1 MNANKASNSSIL
13 VNGIIGGV
21 VASILNVVIY
31 YISRA
36 LDVSFILPPRVEG
49 ELPLD
54 LHPFGIIF
62 ASMVPAIGALLLL
75 MLLDKTTR
83 KPFPILIIISVIV
96 LAISVYPLTLDLTTA
111 SRISMGLMHIVA
123 AVSIL
128 WALRTSYK

>member
-1 MNANKASNSSIL
+1 MNAKKVSNSAIL

-21 VASILNVVIY
+21 AASILNVAIY

-36 LDVSFILPPRVEG
+36 MDVSFVLPPKTSG

-75 MLLDKTTR
+75 MLLNRTTR
-83 KPFPILIIISVIV
+83 KPFMILVIISVIV
-96 LAISVYPLTLDLTTA
+96 LAISVYPLTLELTWA
-111 SRISMGLMHIVA
+111 SRISMGIMHIVA